1 MRKFKTICHNNQ
13 YKDCGVTAEQR
24 ESERGGFLLADSR
37 PTSSGTLMQFTMG
50 RTATTIG
57 ISSEKIPLEVGKE
70 YNVVAYDAAGHSGY
84 SIVDTEG
91 SLIYLMT
98 EDEMMISLYD
108 EESIMGI
115 RFSDFFYTEEQLREI
130 KINKIL
136 D

>member
-13 YKDCGVTAEQR
+13 YKDCGVTPEQR
-24 ESERGGFLLADSR
+24 DRESGGFLIADSR
-37 PTSSGTLMQFTMG
+37 PTNSGTLMQFKMG

-70 YNVVAYDAAGHSGY
+70 YDVAYDGSGY

-98 EDEMMISLYD
+98 EDEKMISLYS

-115 RFSDFFYTEEQLREI
+115 RFSDFFYTEEQLRDN

>member
-13 YKDCGVTAEQR
+13 YKDCGVTPEQR
-24 ESERGGFLLADSR
+24 EKERGGFLIADSR

-70 YNVVAYDAAGHSGY
+70 YNVIAYDGSGY
-84 SIVDTEG
+84 SIVDSEG

-108 EESIMGI
+108 EESIAGI
-115 RFSDFFYTEEQLREI
+115 RFSDFFYTEEQLREN

>member
-1 MRKFKTICHNNQ
+1 MREFKTICHNNQ

-50 RTATTIG
+50 KTATTIG
-57 ISSEKIPLEVGKE
+57 ISSVKTPLEVGRE
-70 YNVVAYDAAGHSGY
+70 YDVVAYDNREY
-84 SIVDTEG
+84 SIVDSDG
-91 SLIYLMT
+91 SLLYLMT
-98 EDEMMISLYD
+98 EDEMMIYLYD

-115 RFSDFFYTEEQLREI
+115 RFSDFFYTEEQLRDI